1 MDTVSGLWTP
11 ARENLDVTTVTDN
24 NGAHDIVRI
33 ERQRVGA
40 GSTPGPTAPDLV

>member
-33 ERQRVGA
+33 ERQGLGRVHPRPQRA
-40 GSTPGPTAPDLV
+40 RSP